1 MPTTDPRLK
10 RIEDANKRLT
20 VSNEGLNTQNRKLI
34 TTNQKLNGQIADLR
48 AQNKEVAER
57 LRTKEKELTTKTL
70 LRQNPFVNELIASEK
85 AKFSSD
91 IGKKNIEIKRL
102 QDDLLK
108 LKADYAHLDKIEP
121 VQKDEFNRFLSSSI
135 MDLQSELSSTDSDY
149 EFIVRDLEVET
160 NLLVESREVMVGR
173 RKERKLVYI
182 LPTTKQL
189 NDIDPGMM
197 NRLKFSLSVVPK
209 E

>member
-1 MPTTDPRLK
+1 MSR
-10 RIEDANKRLT
+10 
-20 VSNEGLNTQNRKLI
+20 
-34 TTNQKLNGQIADLR
+34 
-48 AQNKEVAER
+48 ER
-57 LRTKEKELTTKTL
+57 ELSTKTL
-70 LRQNPFVNELIASEK
+70 LKQNPFVSEIIAAEQ

-91 IGKKNIEIKRL
+91 LGKKNLEIKKL

-121 VQKDEFNRFLSSSI
+121 VQKDEFNKFLSSSI

-197 NRLKFSLSVVPK
+197 NKLTFSLSVVPK